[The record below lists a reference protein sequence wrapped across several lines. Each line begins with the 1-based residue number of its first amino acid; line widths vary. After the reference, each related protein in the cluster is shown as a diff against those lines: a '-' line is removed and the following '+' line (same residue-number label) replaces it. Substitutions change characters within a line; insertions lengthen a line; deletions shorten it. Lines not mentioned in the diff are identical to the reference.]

1 MYVPVLTPRLQLAF
15 PSILE
20 RGIILTLPSE
30 QIGILCSWSHSASA
44 APDAIFDSDDTPSS
58 YQSTTHCPLDGADKG
73 LSI

>member
-44 APDAIFDSDDTPSS
+44 APRRYF
-58 YQSTTHCPLDGADKG
+58 
-73 LSI
+73 